1 MFLYSNNE
9 LSEREIKKTI
19 PYTIASKRIKY
30 LRTNLVEEMK
40 DFTLKTIRH
49 WWKKL
54 KMQINGTIFHTDGLE
69 ELILLKCPLYPKEP
83 TDLM

>member
-1 MFLYSNNE
+1 MNNE

-49 WWKKL
+49 
-54 KMQINGTIFHTDGLE
+54 
-69 ELILLKCPLYPKEP
+69 
-83 TDLM
+83 